1 MQAIVSGDNMNVQA
15 ATAKPAAPYP
25 VIRGLIRH
33 KQAVTAGG
41 GAAIAALVCW
51 LALRTGFVE
60 LYALALLGG
69 AATYLLLRAAVE
81 VVELVAETLM
91 PR

>member
-1 MQAIVSGDNMNVQA
+1 MSDDPNSL
-15 ATAKPAAPYP
+15 TAGTEPAAPYP

-33 KQAVTAGG
+33 KRAVTAGG
-41 GAAIAALVCW
+41 AAVIAALGCW

-60 LYALALLGG
+60 LYAVALLVG
-69 AATYLLLRAAVE
+69 AASYVVLLAAVE